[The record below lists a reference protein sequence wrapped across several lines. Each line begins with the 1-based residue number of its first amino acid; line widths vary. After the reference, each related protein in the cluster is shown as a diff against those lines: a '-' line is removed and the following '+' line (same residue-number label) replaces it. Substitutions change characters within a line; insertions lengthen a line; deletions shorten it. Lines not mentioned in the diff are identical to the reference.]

1 MGFGNGKWMWKWN
14 EENILNPKNVTWW
27 KMEKGKKLCLND
39 LMPCNDYYTVN
50 KTVLEIEDDMI
61 FCER

>member
-1 MGFGNGKWMWKWN
+1 MWKWN